1 MGAVESIP
9 NPDARTL
16 RTMEFAGIQLKDVA
30 KFWKKFRRFDKNL
43 SGTIDIDEFYN
54 LIHEKRSIFGDGLF
68 ELIDVNHSGALDFG
82 EFFQAIVTY
91 CLFEKTEVLKYCFYI
106 FDRDKNGY
114 IERDELKIMIN
125 VLYHISPPDEVTG
138 NTKTAIE
145 KLDINGDGKIDFDE
159 FMNFNRLFPALFHPA
174 FRIQTNM
181 MVCTMG
187 YRWWDARKR
196 HLHNERERKRM
207 MDEISSRKEYMRL
220 LKLRD
225 RKVRKKMGL
234 LRYALCKDQRAE
246 YEKLFPIDDDGNDGP
261 SESEIEAMRKKQREI
276 ERRLAEL
283 AVKNPET
290 DEWKAYVQKRD
301 KTRVMEIKK
310 KDMNLRPRTHVEERA
325 ERRQRRRAGKISNA
339 KAANARR

>member
-1 MGAVESIP
+1 
-9 NPDARTL
+9 
-16 RTMEFAGIQLKDVA
+16 
-30 KFWKKFRRFDKNL
+30 
-43 SGTIDIDEFYN
+43 
-54 LIHEKRSIFGDGLF
+54 
-68 ELIDVNHSGALDFG
+68 
-82 EFFQAIVTY
+82 
-91 CLFEKTEVLKYCFYI
+91 
-106 FDRDKNGY
+106 
-114 IERDELKIMIN
+114 
-125 VLYHISPPDEVTG
+125 
-138 NTKTAIE
+138 
-145 KLDINGDGKIDFDE
+145 
-159 FMNFNRLFPALFHPA
+159 
-174 FRIQTNM
+174 
-181 MVCTMG
+181 
-187 YRWWDARKR
+187 
-196 HLHNERERKRM
+196 M

-310 KDMNLRPRTHVEERA
+310 KDMNLRPRTHAEERA
-325 ERRQRRRAGKISNA
+325 ERCQRRRAGKISNA
-339 KAANARR
+339 KASAGR